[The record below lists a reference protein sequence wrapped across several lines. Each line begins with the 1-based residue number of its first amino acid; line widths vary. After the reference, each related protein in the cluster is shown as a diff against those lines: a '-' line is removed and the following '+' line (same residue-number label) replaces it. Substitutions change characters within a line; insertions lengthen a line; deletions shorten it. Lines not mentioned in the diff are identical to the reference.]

1 MQRGEKIIAPFC
13 SYIYIYIPYQV
24 AQVRARIVFSAFAC
38 RATLRLPWRLQI
50 TCCGQTWLTTSLPR
64 PSRLRRETRPRK
76 RTRCSFSHRSCQTRT
91 WQSWEAAAVP
101 SSLRGCSSKC
111 GRSSGI
117 CCNYACGRSARSSA
131 RSCDS
136 FKKCYGLSCSAIV
149 CTMPRRS
156 RCTACSYER
165 GRVLSATQGA
175 VASCARRASK
185 FVPASFFASLVPRTC
200 GASFV
205 SAFALAARPPRPIER
220 AQSHT
225 QSLVALLAGLPPTRA
240 RPELRSIS
248 RSFRPSARLSNFAAR
263 ARESCLRKKE
273 IAPGP
278 RQGFE

>member
-13 SYIYIYIPYQV
+13 PYQV

-38 RATLRLPWRLQI
+38 RATLRLPWNLQI

-76 RTRCSFSHRSCQTRT
+76 RTRSSFSHRSCQTRT

-117 CCNYACGRSARSSA
+117 CCNYACGSSA

-136 FKKCYGLSCSAIV
+136 FKKCYGRSCSAIV

-165 GRVLSATQGA
+165 GRVLSANSGGRCVLREA
-175 VASCARRASK
+175 RVEVRPGGFLCEPRSADVRRFVRFGIRSRCPAASTDRTRAITHTIARCATRRVPSNSRSAGTSLDHFARSLACSDLPLAFRTLRRELVKVVFEKEKNLRRA
-185 FVPASFFASLVPRTC
+185 PAK
-200 GASFV
+200 G
-205 SAFALAARPPRPIER
+205 
-220 AQSHT
+220 
-225 QSLVALLAGLPPTRA
+225 
-240 RPELRSIS
+240 
-248 RSFRPSARLSNFAAR
+248 SN
-263 ARESCLRKKE
+263 E
-273 IAPGP
+273 P
-278 RQGFE
+278 